1 MGQAKDSEI
10 FKGWLESLPLAEM
23 REKRQSVL
31 SLCGINRGILCN
43 WRSGRTKIPASAKY
57 IINQIAGKPVFEQI
71 YTHHENLES

>member
-1 MGQAKDSEI
+1 MGQTKDSEN
-10 FKGWLESLPLAEM
+10 FKGWMESLPLAEM

-43 WRSGRTKIPASAKY
+43 WRGGRTKIPASAKH

-71 YTHHENLES
+71 FTNNEKSES